1 MSLSALP
8 RYPLARPS
16 ATREDA
22 SEFAMRADRIRRGRI
37 LRAIAALLV
46 VAFSAASFVWL
57 GMGAAEFQA
66 QIREQPDF
74 VALTEPADGV
84 VALTG
89 GPDRI
94 TVAAGLLASGQA
106 KRMLISG
113 VNQLTTRSQLSRET
127 PRYRELIDCCV
138 DIGYLAENTFGNA
151 VETARWAKRN
161 GVLRLVVVTS
171 DYHMPR
177 ALDELRAALPEATL
191 IAYPVRSPRLQP
203 SGWWRD
209 AEALRLVVFEYVKY
223 LRTQWRA
230 QFDPHRA
237 QTILHG
243 VSRA

>member
-1 MSLSALP
+1 MSLTAPYRDMFRPFLADAAP
-8 RYPLARPS
+8 RA
-16 ATREDA
+16 D
-22 SEFAMRADRIRRGRI
+22 MRVDRIRRRRLAGV
-37 LRAIAALLV
+37 LTALAAAALG
-46 VAFSAASFVWL
+46 VAGFVWL
-57 GMGAAEFQA
+57 LFGAADFQQ
-66 QIREQPDF
+66 QIMDQPDY
-74 VALTEPADGV
+74 VALAEPADGV

-161 GVLRLVVVTS
+161 NVERLVVVTS

-177 ALDELRAALPEATL
+177 ALDELKAALPGATL

-203 SGWWRD
+203 VGWWRD
-209 AEALRLVVFEYVKY
+209 PEALRLVVVEYVKY
-223 LRTQWRA
+223 LRTQLRA
-230 QFDPHRA
+230 QIDPRRA
-237 QTILHG
+237 
-243 VSRA
+243 